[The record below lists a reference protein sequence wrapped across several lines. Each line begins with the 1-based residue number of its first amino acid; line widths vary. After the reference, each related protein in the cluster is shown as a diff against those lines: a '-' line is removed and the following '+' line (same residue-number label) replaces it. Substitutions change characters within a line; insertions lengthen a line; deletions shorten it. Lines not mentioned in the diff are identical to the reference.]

1 MEQKY
6 IELFDRYTHGS
17 MPRREFLERLA
28 GLAGS
33 VAAATALLSKLENN
47 YALATVVAENDPRL
61 VTEKV
66 EFETGRGKA
75 SGYLAKQKQGA
86 KMPGVIVIHENRG
99 LNPHIMDVAR
109 RMALE
114 GFLTLAPDYLS
125 FNGGTPPDEDQAREA
140 FGKLTPDTTL
150 AISRAALAFL
160 ATRPECTGKVGAVG
174 FCWGGGQIN
183 ALAVADPN
191 LAAAVAYYGPQPPSD
206 QVPNIKAAMLL
217 HYAGLDQRINAGIP
231 DYEKA
236 LKDAGK
242 TYELYMY
249 EGANHAFNNDTNAAR
264 YNKEAADL
272 AWSRTVAFLK
282 KYTAGTA

>member
-6 IELFDRYTHGS
+6 IDLFDRYTHGL

-28 GLAGS
+28 GVAGS
-33 VAAATALLSKLENN
+33 VAAASALLTKLQNN
-47 YALATVVAENDPRL
+47 YAQAAVVAENDPRL
-61 VTEKV
+61 MMQTVQ
-66 EFETGRGKA
+66 FDTGKGKA
-75 SGYLAKQKQGA
+75 SGYLVNQKQSG

-125 FNGGTPPDEDQAREA
+125 LNGGTPPNEDQAREA
-140 FGKLTPDTTL
+140 FGKLTSDVTL
-150 AISRAALAFL
+150 AISRSALTFL

-174 FCWGGGQIN
+174 FCWGGGQVN
-183 ALAVADPN
+183 ALAVAEPN
-191 LAAAVAYYGPQPPSD
+191 LAAAVAYYGSQPPAD
-206 QVPNIKAAMLL
+206 QVPNIRAAMLL

-231 DYEKA
+231 EYEKA

-242 TYELYMY
+242 TYEIYTY
-249 EGANHAFNNDTNAAR
+249 EGANHAFNNETNQAR
-264 YNKEAADL
+264 YNKAAADL
-272 AWSRTVAFLK
+272 AWSRTIAFLK
-282 KYTAGTA
+282 KYTAGSA

>member
-6 IELFDRYTHGS
+6 INLFDRYTHGS

-33 VAAATALLSKLENN
+33 VAAASALLSKLENN
-47 YALATVVAENDPRL
+47 YALATIVAENDPRL
-61 VTEKV
+61 VTETV
-66 EFETGRGKA
+66 EFDTGRGKA
-75 SGYLAKQKQGA
+75 SGYLAKQKQGG

-125 FNGGTPPDEDQAREA
+125 LNGGTPPDEDQAREA

-150 AISRAALAFL
+150 AISKAALAFL

-183 ALAVADPN
+183 ALAVAEPN
-191 LAAAVAYYGPQPPSD
+191 LAAGVAYYGAQPPSD
-206 QVPNIKAAMLL
+206 EVPNIKAAMLL

-236 LKDAGK
+236 LKDSGK

-249 EGANHAFNNDTNAAR
+249 EAPTTP
-264 YNKEAADL
+264 
-272 AWSRTVAFLK
+272 STTTRTRRGTTK
-282 KYTAGTA
+282 KQPISPGRGRWRS